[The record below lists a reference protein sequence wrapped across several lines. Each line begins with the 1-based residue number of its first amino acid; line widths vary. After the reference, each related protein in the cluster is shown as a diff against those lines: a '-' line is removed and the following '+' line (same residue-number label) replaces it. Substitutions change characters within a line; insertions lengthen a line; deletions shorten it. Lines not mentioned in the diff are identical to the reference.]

1 MKPLPP
7 RNEEPRAL
15 TSDGHADVAGVP
27 VPLEHQ
33 GGGGEVDGDVSC
45 LLEGVAVVPG
55 AFASETERVCHGGF
69 ESLGHVHQSQL
80 ALGPQRR
87 LGVALKASLVP
98 SGALDPHERTV
109 CLILRV
115 LQAVTLV
122 TEK

>member
-87 LGVALKASLVP
+87 LGVAQSLFLSFSSVFQP
-98 SGALDPHERTV
+98 PWTR
-109 CLILRV
+109 
-115 LQAVTLV
+115 Q
-122 TEK
+122 

>member
-15 TSDGHADVAGVP
+15 TSAGQADVAGVP
-27 VPLEHQ
+27 VPPEHQ

-45 LLEGVAVVPG
+45 LLVGVAVVPG
-55 AFASETERVCHGGF
+55 AYASETERVCHGGF

-87 LGVALKASLVP
+87 LGVAQSLFLSFSSVFQP
-98 SGALDPHERTV
+98 PWTW
-109 CLILRV
+109 
-115 LQAVTLV
+115 Q
-122 TEK
+122 

>member
-15 TSDGHADVAGVP
+15 TSDGHADVAGGL

-87 LGVALKASLVP
+87 LGVAKVRFEAWA
-98 SGALDPHERTV
+98 ALNPEHRLSFRVEGPFL
-109 CLILRV
+109 CL
-115 LQAVTLV
+115 
-122 TEK
+122 

>member
-7 RNEEPRAL
+7 RNEEPRTL

-27 VPLEHQ
+27 VPPEHQ

-45 LLEGVAVVPG
+45 LLVGVAVVPG
-55 AFASETERVCHGGF
+55 AYASETERVCHGGF

-87 LGVALKASLVP
+87 LGVAQSLFLSLSSVFQP
-98 SGALDPHERTV
+98 PWTW
-109 CLILRV
+109 
-115 LQAVTLV
+115 Q
-122 TEK
+122 